1 MKVTP
6 KSLFG
11 LFAFAEMITWA
22 LLISAIIARAVVGVP
37 QEIFFAVGAA
47 HGFAFLGFAA
57 VSKLVGLN
65 QRWSYG
71 RIALTAALAIVPFAT
86 LPFERRLL
94 RKGDLEGAW
103 RSSKSDDPRD
113 NGYVDSI
120 FRWFVRHPY
129 VLIAALFTSLIAVFA
144 FLLWLGPPYEWGSQ
158 T

>member
-57 VSKLVGLN
+57 ASKLVGLN

-94 RKGDLEGAW
+94 KRGDLDGQW
-103 RSSKSDDPRD
+103 RKDKTDDPRD
-113 NGYVDSI
+113 KGFVDAV
-120 FRWFVRHPY
+120 FRWFVRHPF
-129 VLIAALFTSLIAVFA
+129 VLMAAILIALVAIFT
-144 FLLWLGPPYEWGSQ
+144 FLLWLGPPYEWGR
-158 T
+158 